1 MGVAAERQIDLH
13 VGKVAVFQKIFR
25 VVDQQQLEGIQLFK
39 TLEIFAGVPLVGSR
53 RFGHA
58 ADGDGVAVDLQG
70 LSLVGKE
77 VDADGFQIFPDGGVV
92 KHDLGPLVVAGR
104 VVHRRDLDKR
114 SAQVGDDRI
123 VVHQLVVHVAG
134 DGDDVRLERGDP
146 LDQLRIVVAELP
158 QVQVGQLDDPD
169 VRGQLVGL
177 DLIVALDEALMLCNK
192 GEDAPQGRQ
201 QHRQPQHEPKD
212 AQNDFFQ

>member
-13 VGKVAVFQKIFR
+13 VREIAVFQKILR

-39 TLEIFAGVPLVGSR
+39 TLEIFAGVPLVGSGC
-53 RFGHA
+53 FGHA
-58 ADGDGVAVDLQG
+58 ADGDGVAVDFQRLG
-70 LSLVGKE
+70 LIGKE

-92 KHDLGPLVVAGR
+92 KHDLGPLVVAGHII
-104 VVHRRDLDKR
+104 HRRDLDKLF
-114 SAQVGDDRI
+114 AQVGDDRI

-146 LDQLRIVVAELP
+146 LDQLRVVVAELP
-158 QVQVGQLDDPD
+158 QMQIGQLDDPN

-177 DLIVALDEALMLCNK
+177 DLIVALDEALVVCDE

-201 QHRQPQHEPKD
+201 QHRQPQYEPKN